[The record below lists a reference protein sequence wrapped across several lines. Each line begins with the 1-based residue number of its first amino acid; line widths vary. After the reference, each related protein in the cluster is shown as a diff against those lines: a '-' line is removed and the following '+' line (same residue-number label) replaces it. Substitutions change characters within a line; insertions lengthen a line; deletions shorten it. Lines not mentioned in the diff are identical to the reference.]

1 MAGYFIGFTIS
12 INSYFVVMQKQG
24 NWSGIKACKKNYETV
39 RSKNSLTCLPVWLK
53 KQSNFERL

>member
-24 NWSGIKACKKNYETV
+24 NWSVIEACKKLCN
-39 RSKNSLTCLPVWLK
+39 RPVK
-53 KQSNFERL
+53 EFIDMPSRLA